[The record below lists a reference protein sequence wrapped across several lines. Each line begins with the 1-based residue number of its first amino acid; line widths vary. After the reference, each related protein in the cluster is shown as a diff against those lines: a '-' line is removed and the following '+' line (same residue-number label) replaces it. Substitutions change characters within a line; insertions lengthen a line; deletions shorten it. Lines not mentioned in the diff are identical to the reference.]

1 MAVTSV
7 VTAAP
12 SRGFTTVAALKDRG
26 VNTGTTP
33 DAILLQDIAAWSRR
47 FERMADR
54 VLAQERVVETIY
66 GRELAI
72 LILQRRPITEIHS
85 IELNGVEVDDER
97 YRLDEPEQGMIR
109 IELFERYE
117 TWLSGDSTPGLA
129 HNPSD
134 NRYTIDYTGGYVLPG
149 WDVAYGDRT
158 LPDEI
163 ELAVIGALRTG
174 YSAQGPALA
183 AGLTA
188 ERLGD
193 YSWSAGS
200 AAAGGGG
207 RAGSSSDVPPGF
219 TELAHSYRNLLL

>member
-12 SRGFTTVAALKDRG
+12 SRGFATVDALKARVD
-26 VNTGTTP
+26 TGSTAN
-33 DAILLQDIAAWSRR
+33 AILLQDIEAWSRR

-54 VLAQERVVETIY
+54 VMAQERVVETIY
-66 GRELAI
+66 GRGLAI

-85 IELNGVEVDDER
+85 ISINGVELDSTL
-97 YRLDEPEQGMIR
+97 YRLDEPEQGMVR
-109 IELFERYE
+109 LELFERYDS
-117 TWLSGDSTPGLA
+117 WLSGDSDPGLA
-129 HNPSD
+129 SNPPD

-149 WDVAYGDRT
+149 WDVSYGDET
-158 LPDEI
+158 LPI
-163 ELAVIGALRTG
+163 EVQLAVISALKIG

-200 AAAGGGG
+200 SSAGGGG
-207 RAGSSSDVPPGF
+207 RAGSVTDVPPAF
-219 TELAHSYRNLLL
+219 AELAQSYRNVMV